1 MVHRWQQ
8 RARHAVGE
16 RRSEKG
22 GPADEPEDHA
32 LGRSRGGLTTKF
44 HLVSDGLGLPLAV
57 AVSAGQRHDSTC
69 FEETMHAARL
79 TSDTWPEA
87 VAGDKAYSNHRIR
100 GWLSDAEIT
109 AVISRPSNQR
119 VPGDEGDFDA
129 ETYRRRNVVERCI
142 GWLKECRR
150 IATRFEKLAV
160 NFIAMLQLA
169 MMQRYL
175 RMLEA
180 GAA

>member
-1 MVHRWQQ
+1 MN
-8 RARHAVGE
+8 
-16 RRSEKG
+16 
-22 GPADEPEDHA
+22 EPDDHA

-44 HLVSDGLGLPLAV
+44 HVVSDGGGLPLAV

-69 FEETMHAARL
+69 FEETMQAARL
-79 TSDTWPEA
+79 SADAWPDA

-100 GWLSDAEIT
+100 GWLSGAQIR

-119 VPGDEGDFDA
+119 KPDDEGDFDV

-150 IATRFEKLAV
+150 IGTRFEKLAV
-160 NFIAMLQLA
+160 NFVAMLKVA
-169 MMQRYL
+169 MIERYL
-175 RMLEA
+175 RLLEMRTV
-180 GAA
+180 